1 MTSVSYVVDDLRV
14 GGAQTHLTRLV
25 QELSRRGH
33 SLEVICMGDAQ
44 PVVTSQIPAGVP
56 VVSFHLASV
65 RNPRFLPQFLSL
77 VRHLRRKRPA
87 IVHTYLNTAG
97 VFGLIAARLA
107 GVPHV
112 VTSRRDI
119 GIFRSGRIRA
129 LEAFLSRR
137 WADRVFCV
145 CEAVARAVRRDEG
158 IPEEKLRVLLN
169 GIDVAGVLAGPS
181 AREGPVRFG
190 IVAAINRVEKG
201 HREFVEAA
209 AILARMSPSVEFHLV
224 GDGPLRPSLEALGKE
239 LGLGDKTIFH
249 GERRDVLEFLDTIDV
264 LVVPSYTEGI
274 SNAALEAMAKG
285 LPVVASGVDGNL
297 ETVADGET
305 GLLVAP
311 RDPADLARAMQRYAG
326 DRDLRLRHGRAGR
339 ERLDRMFTVSR
350 MADRYEGEYGEVQG
364 RSSRRPRVAL
374 VESSS
379 GVGGTAKYVRQLVET
394 LDGARFESVVLAR
407 AEVGWYKGL
416 DERGGRAVFF
426 GGRPGTS
433 APAPS
438 RWRTYVGR
446 ASDLARMAPRFL
458 YFRRQ
463 FRRLGIDL
471 VHTNN
476 NVFEHVPVLAAG
488 RSLGLPVICHLHDQV
503 PLTRLERIAAR
514 WPDRFFVL
522 SRAARQMYGRDVPAS
537 KLHVIHNGL
546 ILPDY
551 EPERLPG
558 SPRRLE
564 HPAVGLVGRLV
575 SWKGHETLIRAIP
588 LILTEVP
595 GARFYFIGD
604 DPSGDGSTRKRLEH
618 LAVELGCAGA
628 LEMTGWVDDPRPLL
642 AQLQVSVV
650 PSTSP
655 EPFGLVILESMAL
668 GVPVVASRHGGP
680 LDIINN
686 DESGLFHDPGDAPGL
701 ARQVVRLLAD
711 PELASRVS
719 AAGRLTV
726 AQRFSMDAVAATVQ
740 EHYSA
745 LLGPASSVGAPSP

>member
-1 MTSVSYVVDDLRV
+1 VTLISYVVDDLRV

-33 SLEVICMGDAQ
+33 ALEVICMGDAQ
-44 PVVTSQIPAGVP
+44 PVVTSQIPPGVP
-56 VVSFHLASV
+56 VVSFRLASV
-65 RNPRFLPQFLSL
+65 RDPGFLPQLLSL
-77 VRHLRRKRPA
+77 VRHLRRGRPSV
-87 IVHTYLNTAG
+87 VHTYLNTAG

-145 CEAVARAVRRDEG
+145 CEAVARAVRRDER

-169 GIDVAGVLAGPS
+169 GIDVSGVVAGPT

-201 HREFVEAA
+201 HRELVEAA
-209 AILARMSPSVEFHLV
+209 AIVARTFASVELHLV
-224 GDGPLRPSLEALGKE
+224 GDGPLRPALEARAKE
-239 LGLGDKTIFH
+239 LGLSEKAFFH
-249 GERRDVLEFLDTIDV
+249 GERRDVLAFLDTIDV

-285 LPVVASGVDGNL
+285 LPVIASGVDGNL
-297 ETVADGET
+297 ETVTDGET

-311 RDPADLARAMQRYAG
+311 RDPEALARGMERYAR
-326 DRDLRLRHGRAGR
+326 DRDLRVRHGRAGR
-339 ERLDRMFTVSR
+339 ERLDRLFTLGR
-350 MADRYEGEYGEVQG
+350 MADRYEEEYREILG
-364 RSSRRPRVAL
+364 RGSQRPRIAL

-394 LDGARFESVVLAR
+394 LDPARFESVVLAR
-407 AEVGWYKGL
+407 ADVGWY
-416 DERGGRAVFF
+416 RGVETRGARAVFS

-433 APAPS
+433 RPS
-438 RWRTYVGR
+438 GDRLRTYLGR
-446 ASDLARMAPRFL
+446 ARDLLRMVPRFF

-463 FRRLGIDL
+463 FRRLGVDL

-476 NVFEHVPVLAAG
+476 NVFEHVPALAAG

-503 PLTRLERIAAR
+503 PLTQVERIAVR
-514 WPDRFFVL
+514 WPQRFFVL
-522 SRAARQMYGRDVPAS
+522 SGAAREMYGRDIPAS
-537 KLHVIHNGL
+537 KLHVVHNGL
-546 ILPDY
+546 ILSEYDRD
-551 EPERLPG
+551 RLPT
-558 SPRRLE
+558 SPRALE

-588 LILTEVP
+588 GILAEVP
-595 GARFYFIGD
+595 AARFYFIGD
-604 DPSGDGSTRKRLEH
+604 DPSGDGSTRERLER
-618 LAVELGCAGA
+618 LAADLGCGAA
-628 LEMTGWVDDPRPLL
+628 LEMLGWVDDPRPLL
-642 AQLQVSVV
+642 AQLQVSLV

-680 LDIINN
+680 LDIIN
-686 DESGLFHDPGDAPGL
+686 DDADGLFHDPGDAAGL
-701 ARQVVRLLAD
+701 ARQVVRLLTD
-711 PELASRVS
+711 PGLASRIS

-726 AQRFSMDAVAATVQ
+726 TRRFSMDAVAAAVQ
-740 EHYSA
+740 EHYSE
-745 LLGPASSVGAPSP
+745 LLGSGSSGGGQP